1 MGRTDV
7 LRSISDD
14 YGVVWQVWAVLPVW
28 LERHRLVDP
37 ATGRE
42 RLPLPPDF
50 ASGWLAFESATGERR
65 RWGPVPDGWEELE
78 DSAIAAI
85 LQRAVATAPRAAGPR
100 ASAPRAAAPLPP
112 IPPNDTPGDRA
123 TAAL

>member
-7 LRSISDD
+7 LRSIRDD

-37 ATGRE
+37 VTGRE

-65 RWGPVPDGWEELE
+65 RCGPVPDGWEELE

-85 LQRAVATAPRAAGPR
+85 LQRAVATAPRAA
-100 ASAPRAAAPLPP
+100 APRRP